1 MPSPLARAAHLLYR
15 YFAGFLLILFI
26 LWGGWHVKGQLADL
40 SDKES
45 LHQYLLDKGA
55 ELSKDISAAK
65 EETVNSTIYWKRAEN
80 EELAR
85 QISQLSAEIEQKTSK
100 VLALDNIANTI
111 NPTRQ
116 LEIARL
122 NAEIALA
129 TQKRDYLLR
138 IKEYRLGQTECSR
151 ITNNCETIRQ
161 RHVFDFSS
169 YQQTVTQLVPLQES
183 WQAQYNAL
191 SQEYGLR
198 ENLEER
204 RDALALKTQ
213 AHKANYAQ
221 CLASAQKDC
230 SRKEP
235 PPFAL
240 NSVAIDQAQANL
252 QQITRELGDEL
263 TRHWLKSAV
272 LDPIRAVLPMAI
284 QVFIAALLGKL
295 GIKFLLYFVLAP
307 SAAHGRAI
315 CLVPN
320 ARSRQ
325 TASLIRSPDRSKF
338 DVDAVCQVDLT
349 RIAARDPIAF
359 FDEVGKALQPLS
371 PTRKN
376 RCWNVDFTGDPFYL
390 EFTPSVPLDTVP
402 AVIREAVARQY
413 IPVEPYR
420 STALAVVDNATRQWK
435 TSNPA
440 GMTKWVNDTAK
451 LQLILSV
458 AFESATALDKALS
471 IEPVPEQDV
480 EITDTLKVAIRL
492 FKRHRDMCV
501 HRQTIDKDFKPISII
516 IVTLL
521 TSCYAGLAELGRTYN
536 HPVELLAELADLL
549 PGMILELDGKYRV
562 DNPTVEGENFAEK
575 WNQDDGER
583 YEAFHTWCDILAAD
597 MRIILAAT
605 DPQEIRER
613 VRSIFGCGGNTSS
626 PDSSNGLGG
635 SGNLQPVRR
644 PPSPPPRTTGL
655 A

>member
-1 MPSPLARAAHLLYR
+1 MPGPLARAAHHLYR

-40 SDKES
+40 NDKES

-65 EETVNSTIYWKRAEN
+65 EETVKSAISWKRATTD
-80 EELAR
+80 ELAR
-85 QISQLSAEIEQKTSK
+85 QISQLSAEIEQKTSE
-100 VLALDNIANTI
+100 VLALDNIANAI

-169 YQQTVTQLVPLQES
+169 YQQTVTQLVPPQNS

-191 SQEYGLR
+191 SQEYSLR
-198 ENLEER
+198 KNLEER

-213 AHKANYAQ
+213 GHKANYAQ

-230 SRKEP
+230 SRREP

-272 LDPIRAVLPMAI
+272 LDPIRDVLPMAI

-307 SAAHGRAI
+307 RAAHGKAI

-320 ARSRQ
+320 ARSRK
-325 TASLIRSPDRSKF
+325 TASLKQTQSQIS
-338 DVDAVCQVDLT
+338 L
-349 RIAARDPIAF
+349 
-359 FDEVGKALQPLS
+359 
-371 PTRKN
+371 
-376 RCWNVDFTGDPFYL
+376 
-390 EFTPSVPLDTVP
+390 SVPLTAEDELLVHHGYYHSASTASQKGARWLLSNKAPLLSWLSGLFNVTTVTTDSICEVTLSAGKYTLEELLP
-402 AVIREAVARQY
+402 LELQDGEAVSIRATHL
-413 IPVEPYR
+413 VG
-420 STALAVVDNATRQWK
+420 VVKKRNAPLQITRHWRLFSLQAWL
-435 TSNPA
+435 T
-440 GMTKWVNDTAK
+440 
-451 LQLILSV
+451 LQLRYVVFHGPATLILKGCRGV
-458 AFESATALDKALS
+458 R
-471 IEPVPEQDV
+471 IEG
-480 EITDTLKVAIRL
+480 A
-492 FKRHRDMCV
+492 
-501 HRQTIDKDFKPISII
+501 
-516 IVTLL
+516 
-521 TSCYAGLAELGRTYN
+521 
-536 HPVELLAELADLL
+536 
-549 PGMILELDGKYRV
+549 
-562 DNPTVEGENFAEK
+562 
-575 WNQDDGER
+575 DGER
-583 YEAFHTWCDILAAD
+583 AIDQNATMGFSAHLNYGTARTETFRPYLFGDSELLLDRFTGQNGIYIYEE
-597 MRIILAAT
+597 M
-605 DPQEIRER
+605 P
-613 VRSIFGCGGNTSS
+613 TSS
-626 PDSSNGLGG
+626 EPGGVTGRRIGGALDALMKVVGL
-635 SGNLQPVRR
+635 
-644 PPSPPPRTTGL
+644 
-655 A
+655 

>member
-325 TASLIRSPDRSKF
+325 TASLKKTQSQISLS
-338 DVDAVCQVDLT
+338 VSLT
-349 RIAARDPIAF
+349 AEEELLVHHGYYHSASTASQKGARWLLSYKAPLLSWLSGLFNVTRVTTDSIC
-359 FDEVGKALQPLS
+359 EVKLSAGKYSLEELLLLELQ
-371 PTRKN
+371 
-376 RCWNVDFTGDPFYL
+376 DG
-390 EFTPSVPLDTVP
+390 
-402 AVIREAVARQY
+402 EAVSIRASHL
-413 IPVEPYR
+413 VG
-420 STALAVVDNATRQWK
+420 VVKRRDSPLQITRHWRLFSLQAWL
-435 TSNPA
+435 T
-440 GMTKWVNDTAK
+440 
-451 LQLILSV
+451 LQLRYVVLHGPATLIIKGCRGVRIEV
-458 AFESATALDKALS
+458 A
-471 IEPVPEQDV
+471 
-480 EITDTLKVAIRL
+480 
-492 FKRHRDMCV
+492 
-501 HRQTIDKDFKPISII
+501 
-516 IVTLL
+516 
-521 TSCYAGLAELGRTYN
+521 
-536 HPVELLAELADLL
+536 
-549 PGMILELDGKYRV
+549 
-562 DNPTVEGENFAEK
+562 
-575 WNQDDGER
+575 DGER
-583 YEAFHTWCDILAAD
+583 AIEQSATIGFSAHLNYGTTRTETFRPYLFGDSELLLDRFTGQNGIYIYEE
-597 MRIILAAT
+597 M
-605 DPQEIRER
+605 P
-613 VRSIFGCGGNTSS
+613 TSS
-626 PDSSNGLGG
+626 ELGG
-635 SGNLQPVRR
+635 VTGRR
-644 PPSPPPRTTGL
+644 IGGALDALMKVVGL
-655 A
+655 